1 MTMWEK
7 IKVEAKA
14 RYVVGFLIGTILA
27 TAFVLAYF
35 VEYPKGNE
43 VMIAKLETVFEM
55 GFAAFIQHIM
65 KTPDKEKANGNDK

>member
-7 IKVEAKA
+7 IKLEAKA

-27 TAFVLAYF
+27 AAFVLAYF

-55 GFAAFIQHIM
+55 GFAAFIQHVM
-65 KTPDKEKANGNDK
+65 KTPYKEKTNGNDK